1 MNRQNKPLRIIHD
14 VSELPFI
21 CDAAE
26 AGLLLRRKP
35 EQICKMAADG
45 ILHGTKQGRGWFFRR
60 DDLMRNIDRIFME
73 GAGGQ

>member
-45 ILHGTKQGRGWFFRR
+45 ILHGTKQGRGWLFRR
-60 DDLMRNIDRIFME
+60 DDLIRYIDRIFLE
-73 GAGGQ
+73 GVREQ

>member
-1 MNRQNKPLRIIHD
+1 MKRINKPLRIIHD
-14 VSELPFI
+14 VTELPLI

-35 EQICKMAADG
+35 EQICKMAACG
-45 ILHGTKQGRGWFFRR
+45 ILPGVKQGKRWIFRR
-60 DDLMRNIDRIFME
+60 DDLLRYIDRIFLE